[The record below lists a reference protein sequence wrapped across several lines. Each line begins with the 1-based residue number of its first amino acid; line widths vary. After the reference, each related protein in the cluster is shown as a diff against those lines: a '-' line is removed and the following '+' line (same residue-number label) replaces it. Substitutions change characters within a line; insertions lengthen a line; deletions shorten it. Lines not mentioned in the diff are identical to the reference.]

1 MGEKWRVYI
10 MGSISIIELIISVVI
25 FFIMFFGIGFILNML
40 LRMTWLMV
48 VIYPIFVIFIV
59 DEVAFLD
66 YFFKAKTAF
75 PALIDRFQA
84 LHIADV
90 VILSSGMAG
99 SVVAGIVMIILRK
112 NGYRM
117 F

>member
-1 MGEKWRVYI
+1 
-10 MGSISIIELIISVVI
+10 MGSISIVELIISVVI
-25 FFIMFFGIGFILNML
+25 FFIMFFGIGFLLNML
-40 LRMTWLMV
+40 LRMTWFMAIVYPIV
-48 VIYPIFVIFIV
+48 VILIV

-66 YFFKAKTAF
+66 YLFKAKQAF
-75 PALIDRFQA
+75 PALIEKLQA

-90 VILSSGMAG
+90 IILSSGMAG
-99 SVVAGIVMIILRK
+99 SIVAGIVMIILRK